1 MLVLCIF
8 AFLVVWP
15 LPAIPITWETTAQA
29 YKGRFSEIL
38 TLELPPNG
46 TARPV
51 YGFGEFDWDSSI
63 GSAAVLMELLTY
75 QDGGAVTILIK
86 EGPEYIKG
94 SDTYDGW
101 NTTFV
106 FLDAK
111 GHVIK
116 PNEGSVGYIDIP
128 DEPFM
133 PSSEPAPAY
142 FTVTNSTGSTLK
154 YLDISTTD
162 MRAVGAHGKNLL
174 GQTVLKPGES
184 RDIPFSDNPDLK
196 SIILYRYGALLQ
208 VDAKAENGQLFS
220 LEWRPDGN
228 SLQVEIQPKHVIRQ
242 QGERPLKVTNDGE
255 YTLFLRCIYSSPGRT
270 SSRTTAWKFYKGRY
284 LQAGKASSSI
294 YPNGR
299 ICNHSSKQM
308 TEKSLP
314 WKRVTRMGM
323 PCSNIGCPTM
333 RIWRLRSAIGIICRL
348 NTQAGT
354 PYCTEFTGGGRS
366 AFPPPTNLCFYR
378 DE

>member
-1 MLVLCIF
+1 MKHRMLVLCIF

-111 GHVIK
+111 GDVLK

-142 FTVTNSTGSTLK
+142 FTVTNSTGLTLK

-242 QGERPLKVTNDGE
+242 QGERTLKVTNDGE
-255 YTLFLRCIYSSPGRT
+255 YTLLEVYILIPGKNVESDYSMEILQGQVLASGESILVDLSKWPYMQSFFKTNDREIVAVEACDEDGYALFQYWLPDYENLEIT
-270 SSRTTAWKFYKGRY
+270 LSDWDY
-284 LQAGKASSSI
+284 L
-294 YPNGR
+294 
-299 ICNHSSKQM
+299 
-308 TEKSLP
+308 
-314 WKRVTRMGM
+314 
-323 PCSNIGCPTM
+323 
-333 RIWRLRSAIGIICRL
+333 
-348 NTQAGT
+348 
-354 PYCTEFTGGGRS
+354 
-366 AFPPPTNLCFYR
+366 
-378 DE
+378 